1 MAIQQNSQQNS
12 SGASGG
18 TVDPAEIAKFSKL
31 SETWWDPNGKMAPL
45 HKINPLR
52 LTYIRDAA
60 CRKFERNVKSLG
72 CLAGLRI
79 LDIGCGAGLL
89 CEPLTRLGAQV
100 IGVDPSESNI
110 AAAKLHADKGHLS
123 IDYRCTTVEEMDVR
137 ERFDIVLAMEVVE
150 HVADVG
156 LFLNRCAA
164 MLKPGGMMVVST
176 LNRNWKS
183 FALAIVGAEYVLR
196 WLPRGTHQWDKFVT
210 PDELA
215 KHLLDGGAAIV
226 DRQMSLV
233 GMQFRRRDIAFGRID
248 PDHLGA
254 EPGERLAQQPGA
266 AADIEDA
273 QAGKAIQAFDV
284 ALELAAGG
292 VADIAQPQRID
303 LVQRRHLAV
312 GIPPR
317 VRQF

>member
-1 MAIQQNSQQNS
+1 MATQSTPPAAPPKAA
-12 SGASGG
+12 AS
-18 TVDPAEIAKFSKL
+18 TVDAAEIEKFSKL
-31 SETWWDPNGKMAPL
+31 SEQWWDPKGKMAPL

-52 LTYIRDAA
+52 LAYIRDAA

-100 IGVDPSESNI
+100 IGVDPSDSNI

-156 LFLNRCAA
+156 AFLQRCAA
-164 MLKPGGMMVVST
+164 MLKPGGLMVVST

-183 FALAIVGAEYVLR
+183 FAFAIVGAEYVLR

-215 KHLLDGGAAIV
+215 KHLLDKKLVITQETGVVYSPFA
-226 DRQMSLV
+226 DRWGLSPDMDV
-233 GMQFRRRDIAFGRID
+233 NYMMIAEGMI
-248 PDHLGA
+248 
-254 EPGERLAQQPGA
+254 
-266 AADIEDA
+266 
-273 QAGKAIQAFDV
+273 
-284 ALELAAGG
+284 
-292 VADIAQPQRID
+292 
-303 LVQRRHLAV
+303 
-312 GIPPR
+312 
-317 VRQF
+317 